1 MTLLRPALLAA
12 ALILGAPVLAAVPA
26 AAQDVKTIDAT
37 TAPAGAYSLDPAH
50 SSVTMRV
57 SHFGLSYATLR
68 FNKVQATLDYDPAH
82 PEHAKLDVTIDP
94 ASIDSGDA
102 ALNRLIAD
110 ELFEAGKYPQI
121 HFVSTAIKPT
131 IEGRGQVTG
140 DLTFHGVTHPV
151 DLDVLFNG
159 AGQDAQHETR
169 LGFSANATL
178 SRSQY
183 GVTKYRPAAGDE
195 VSLDIEVEFK
205 K

>member
-1 MTLLRPALLAA
+1 MTLLRPALFAA
-12 ALILGAPVLAAVPA
+12 ALLLGGSTLAAVPA
-26 AAQDVKTIDAT
+26 AAQDVRTIDSA
-37 TAPAGAYSLDPAH
+37 TAPAGTYTLDPAH

-68 FNKVQATLDYDPAH
+68 FDKIQATLNYDPAH
-82 PEHAKLDVTIDP
+82 PELAKLDVTIDP

-102 ALNRLIAD
+102 ALNRLITD
-110 ELFEAGKYPQI
+110 ELFETGKYPQI

-140 DLTFHGVTHPV
+140 DLTLHGATHPV

-169 LGFSANATL
+169 LGFSANATIA
-178 SRSQY
+178 RSQY
-183 GVTKYRPAAGDE
+183 GITKYRPAAGDE
-195 VSLDIEVEFK
+195 VSIDIEVEFK

>member
-12 ALILGAPVLAAVPA
+12 ALLLGAPALTAVPA
-26 AAQDVKTIDAT
+26 AAQDVKTVDSS
-37 TAPAGAYSLDPAH
+37 TAPAGVYTLDPAH

-68 FNKVQATLDYDPAH
+68 FNRMQATLNYDPVH
-82 PEHAKLDVTIDP
+82 PERAKLDVTIDP
-94 ASIDSGDA
+94 ASIDSGNE
-102 ALNRLIAD
+102 ALNRQIAE
-110 ELFEAGKYPQI
+110 ELFDAGKFPQI

-131 IEGRGQVTG
+131 IESRGQVTG

-169 LGFSANATL
+169 LGFSANTTIA
-178 SRSQY
+178 RSQY
-183 GVTKYRPAAGDE
+183 GITKYRPAAGDE
-195 VSLDIEVEFK
+195 VSIDIEVEFK